1 MQTPATGD
9 RSFGRVNFATADPG
23 DERRTRRLVDLA
35 DRISRHPGGSFP
47 EKLHSPADLKALYRL
62 CATPAVTH
70 AAVLA
75 PHRELTRQC
84 LQQTQR
90 PLLVIHDGTEL
101 DYTSRKSL
109 TTLGQIGDGRGRGY
123 VCHNSLVVDPESLE
137 VHGLVNQILHH
148 RAAGHRKE
156 SRKQRRLRRSRESR
170 LWPLATADLP
180 GNWNVID
187 VCDRGADT
195 FEFLEREMNSGRRF
209 VIRSSQ
215 NRRLRSNGRQ
225 QYLHTELR
233 CQPAVGTRTVEVTGH
248 SHRQKRT
255 ASLSITYLAVTTLA
269 PHKKQGEHSKN
280 PLTLWAARVWEAR
293 PPEGE
298 KPLEWILLTN
308 EPLDSV
314 AAAERVIGWYQAR
327 WVIEEFH
334 KAMKTGCG
342 IERLQFTAE
351 ERLQPAIALLSVVA
365 LTLLNLRAA
374 ARTTHAK
381 TRAASEIVSQD
392 YVELL
397 SLWRHRE
404 VRDLTIHEFFYA
416 LARLGGHQ
424 NRKNDK
430 KPGWLILWRGWTTLQ
445 TMLAGAEAIRHK
457 RCG

>member
-1 MQTPATGD
+1 MQTPATTD
-9 RSFGRVNFATADPG
+9 RSFGQVNFATANLG

-35 DRISRHPGGSFP
+35 DRISRHPGGSLP
-47 EKLHSPADLKALYRL
+47 EKLQSPADLKALYRL
-62 CATPAVTH
+62 CDSSAVTH

-75 PHRELTRQC
+75 PHRELTRCC

-90 PLLVIHDGTEL
+90 PLLVIHDSTEL

-109 TTLGQIGDGRGRGY
+109 ATLGQIGDGRGRGY
-123 VCHNSLVVDPESLE
+123 VCHNSLVVDPDSLE

-148 RAAGHRKE
+148 RAAGIRRE

-195 FEFLEREMNSGRRF
+195 FEFLEKEMNSGRRF

-215 NRRLRSNGRQ
+215 NRRLPSTGRQ
-225 QYLHTELR
+225 RYLHTELR
-233 CQPAVGTRTVEVTGH
+233 CQLAVGMSTVNVTGH
-248 SHRQKRT
+248 RRRKKRI
-255 ASLSITYLAVTTLA
+255 ASLGIAFMTVTLLA
-269 PHKKQGEHSKN
+269 PHKKQGEHGNN
-280 PLTLWAARVWEAR
+280 PLMLWAVRVWEVQ

-308 EPLDSV
+308 EPVDSV
-314 AAAERVIGWYQAR
+314 AAAERVIAWYEAR
-327 WVIEEFH
+327 WVVEEFH

-342 IERLQFTAE
+342 IERLQFTTE

-374 ARTTHAK
+374 ARTPQAK
-381 TRAASEIVSQD
+381 TRPARDIVSRD
-392 YVELL
+392 YVDLL
-397 SLWRHRE
+397 SKWRYGE
-404 VRDLTIHEFFYA
+404 ARDLTIHDFFYA

-424 NRKNDK
+424 NRKHDK
-430 KPGWLILWRGWTTLQ
+430 APGWLILWRGWTSLQ
-445 TMLAGAEAIRHK
+445 AMLVGADVARQK

>member
-1 MQTPATGD
+1 MQTPATSD
-9 RSFGRVNFATADPG
+9 RSFGQVNFATTKLG

-47 EKLHSPADLKALYRL
+47 EKLQSPADLKALYRL
-62 CATPAVTH
+62 CASPAVTH

-75 PHRELTRQC
+75 PHRELTRRC
-84 LQQTQR
+84 LQQTQL

-109 TTLGQIGDGRGRGY
+109 ATLGSIGDGRGRGY

-137 VHGLVNQILHH
+137 VKGLVNQILHH
-148 RAAGHRKE
+148 RAAGFRKE
-156 SRKQRRLRRSRESR
+156 SRKQRRLRKSRESR

-180 GNWNVID
+180 ANWNVID

-195 FEFLEREMNSGRRF
+195 FEFLEQEMNSGRRF
-209 VIRSSQ
+209 VIRSAQ
-215 NRRLRSNGRQ
+215 NRRLPGSGSQR
-225 QYLHTELR
+225 YLHTELR
-233 CQPAVGTRTVEVTGH
+233 CQPAVGTRTLKLTA
-248 SHRQKRT
+248 HRCRKKRI
-255 ASLSITYLAVTTLA
+255 ASLAIAFMAATVLA
-269 PHKKQGEHSKN
+269 PHKKQGEHGN
-280 PLTLWAARVWEAR
+280 EPLSLWVVRVWELE
-293 PPEGE
+293 PPRGE

-308 EPLDSV
+308 EPIDTI
-314 AAAERVIGWYQAR
+314 AAAERVIAWYQAR

-342 IERLQFTAE
+342 IEQLQFTAE

-374 ARTTHAK
+374 ARAPHAT
-381 TRAASEIVSQD
+381 TRAASEIVSRD
-392 YVELL
+392 YVKLL
-397 SLWRHRE
+397 SLWRYKE

-430 KPGWLILWRGWTTLQ
+430 PPGWLILWRGWTSLQ

-457 RCG
+457 R